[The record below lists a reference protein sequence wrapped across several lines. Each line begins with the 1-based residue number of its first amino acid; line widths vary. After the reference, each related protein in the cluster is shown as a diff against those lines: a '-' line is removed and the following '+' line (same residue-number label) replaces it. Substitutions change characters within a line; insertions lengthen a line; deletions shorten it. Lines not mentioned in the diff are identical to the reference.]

1 MQKKQ
6 GLTKLQYRPDIDG
19 LRAIAVILVV
29 IFHAFPKWLPNGFIG
44 VDVFFVISGFLITQI
59 LIQEIESGSFS
70 YISFYSRRIRRIFP
84 SLILVLTCCFAAG
97 WHILTWREFQQ
108 LGAHIAGGAGFIS
121 NWVLYEESGYFDNAA
136 ELKPLLHLWSLSLE
150 EQFYILWPLLLWIF
164 WKKQL
169 NIAFFILIIAA
180 TSFALNIKALGSN
193 SALDF
198 FSPQTRFWEILLGSL
213 AALIAAYPINW
224 LSRIR
229 SSCLLVLDDLIYANP
244 VENPEFR
251 NATIQSWLGLLS
263 ILLGLFAIDK
273 EFFPGWY
280 ALLPTI
286 GCALIITA
294 GPSAYINRALLSIKP
309 LVWIGLISY
318 PLYLWHWPILSFLRI
333 IFNESP
339 PRSIRVCALL
349 CSGILAYLTYRFID
363 KPMRFGSHLKIK
375 TIFLLVAMLS
385 VGSVGYYTYKSGG
398 IESRFTPLIS
408 SNNLDQ
414 RSWQWN
420 LHPEGTQNCEK
431 ELSNFK
437 YTICSTTTNPTVAI
451 IGDSHAAALFYGFTQ
466 SNNSK
471 LNQVA
476 VFAGGACQPTL
487 GIQSYPGCN
496 KLLRETL
503 SKIRRSPNIKYVLLT
518 SYYYEDIE
526 NAKNP
531 ETLSAYVEGYTKTI
545 KALEGMGKKVIF
557 VIDIPA
563 MIGNPELCVPGPNK
577 LRQKYQKIPEFCS
590 ALSESDLRP
599 RTEYD
604 QFLERLR
611 DQNSNII
618 FYDPSSLLCQEG
630 KCKIFNNSE
639 LLYSDSHHLSIY
651 GSKLIANDL
660 ILQMQK
666 Y

>member
-1 MQKKQ
+1 MFKNQ
-6 GLTKLQYRPDIDG
+6 GQENLQYRPDIDG

-44 VDVFFVISGFLITQI
+44 VDIFFVISGFLITQI

-84 SLILVLTCCFAAG
+84 SLILVLICCFAAG
-97 WHILTWREFQQ
+97 WYILTWREFQQ

-121 NWVLYEESGYFDNAA
+121 NWVLFKESGYFDNAA

-150 EQFYILWPLLLWIF
+150 EQFYIVWPLLLWIF
-164 WKKQL
+164 WKKKL
-169 NIAFFILIIAA
+169 NIAFFTLIIAT
-180 TSFALNIKALGSN
+180 TSFAVNIKALGSN

-198 FSPQTRFWEILLGSL
+198 FSPQTRFWEILIGSL
-213 AALIAAYPINW
+213 AALIAAYPMNL

-229 SSCLLVLDDLIYANP
+229 STCLHILGNLIYANP
-244 VENPEFR
+244 LEKPEFR
-251 NATIQSWLGLLS
+251 NSNIQSWLGFLS
-263 ILLGLFAIDK
+263 ILLGLFVIEK
-273 EFFPGWY
+273 EYFPGWY

-309 LVWIGLISY
+309 LIWIGLISY

-333 IFNESP
+333 VFNESP
-339 PRSIRVCALL
+339 PRSIRVVAVLF
-349 CSGILAYLTYRFID
+349 SVILAYLTYRFID
-363 KPMRFGSHLKIK
+363 KPIRFGAHLKSK
-375 TIFLLVAMLS
+375 TIFLLVAMLL
-385 VGSVGYYTYKSGG
+385 VGSLGYYTYKSGG

-420 LHPEGTQNCEK
+420 LYPKGTRNCEK

-466 SNNSK
+466 NNHSK

-503 SKIRRSPNIKYVLLT
+503 SKIRNSPNIKYVLLT

-531 ETLSAYVEGYTKTI
+531 EILSAYVAGYTKTI

-590 ALSESDLRP
+590 ALSSSDLKP

-604 QFLERLR
+604 QFLEQLR
-611 DQNSNII
+611 DQNSNIT
-618 FYDPSSLLCQEG
+618 FYEPASLLCQES
-630 KCKIFNNSE
+630 KCKIFNNGE

-651 GSKLIANDL
+651 GSKLIADDL